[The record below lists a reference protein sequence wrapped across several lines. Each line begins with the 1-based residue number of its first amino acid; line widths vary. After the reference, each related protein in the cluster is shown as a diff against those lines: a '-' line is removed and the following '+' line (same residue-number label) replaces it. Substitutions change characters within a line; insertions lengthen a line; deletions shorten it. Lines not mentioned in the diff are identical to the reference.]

1 MEIEVTDA
9 GACKKNLVIELPA
22 EEAAREFERISQRLA
37 KVAKVPGFRP
47 GRAPVNIIKRRFY
60 QEIKSEL
67 IHDLLHKS
75 YKQAIEQRQL
85 EPISEPRLEKVEF
98 DLGAPLRLELS
109 FETLPEIEIEDYRGL
124 EVKIEEQTVG
134 EAEVDAELERLREQL
149 AVFVPIE
156 GRPVRE
162 GDLVSLDVE
171 GSYVG
176 GKAQVIVEKG
186 RAYRVSRDELHE
198 AFLENLV
205 GMERGEQ
212 REFTASY
219 PADHPDARLAGKSVV
234 YKVKVVEI
242 KEKQLP
248 ELNDELAK
256 DAGDYASL
264 DELRS
269 AIRRQLEERNQRQS
283 EKEAREKLLGI
294 LLERHRFEV
303 PEKLVGE
310 QLRGMMRQL
319 AATMARHGIDPKQ
332 VNWNKV
338 ASEYLPLA
346 EREVRSTL
354 LLKHIARREGIEVS
368 DEELEREFKR
378 MAAESQLSVE
388 EIEASQSGN
397 DRMERLRERL
407 RDKKALDFI
416 LENAKIIKG

>member
-9 GACKKNLVIELPA
+9 GACKKNLIVEVPA
-22 EEAAREFERISQRLA
+22 EEAAREFDRISQRLA

-47 GRAPVNIIKRRFY
+47 GKAPVNVIKRRFY

-67 IHDLLHKS
+67 IHDLLHKT

-85 EPISEPRLEKVEF
+85 EPISEPTLEKVEF

-124 EVKIEEQTVG
+124 EVKIEEQPVG
-134 EAEVDAELERLREQL
+134 EADVDAELERLREQL
-149 AVFVPIE
+149 AVFVPVE

-162 GDLVSLDVE
+162 GDFASLDVE
-171 GSYVG
+171 GSYAEG
-176 GKAQVIVEKG
+176 GAEVVAEKG
-186 RAYRVSRDELHE
+186 RTYRVSRDELHE

-205 GMERGEQ
+205 GAAQSEQ
-212 REFTASY
+212 REFTVSY
-219 PADHPDARLAGKSVV
+219 PADYPDARLAGKSVA

-269 AIRRQLEERNQRQS
+269 AIRRELEERSRRQS
-283 EKEAREKLLGI
+283 EKEAREKLLGT

-332 VNWNKV
+332 INWNKV

-346 EREVRSTL
+346 EREVRSAL
-354 LLKHIARREGIEVS
+354 LLKHIAKREGIEVS
-368 DEELEREFKR
+368 DQELEREFKR

-388 EIEASQSGN
+388 EIEASYSRN
-397 DRMERLRERL
+397 DRMERLRERM

-416 LENAKIIKG
+416 FENAKIIKG

>member
-22 EEAAREFERISQRLA
+22 EEVAREFERISQRLA

-47 GRAPVNIIKRRFY
+47 GRAPVNIVKRRFY

-85 EPISEPRLEKVEF
+85 EPISEPTLEKVEF

-124 EVKIEEQTVG
+124 EVKIEEQAVG

-176 GKAQVIVEKG
+176 GRAQVIVEKG

-205 GMERGEQ
+205 GAERDEQ
-212 REFTASY
+212 REFTVSY
-219 PADHPDARLAGKSVV
+219 PADYPDARLAGKSVA

-332 VNWNKV
+332 INWNKV

-346 EREVRSTL
+346 EREVRSAL
-354 LLKHIARREGIEVS
+354 LLKHIAKREGIEVS

-378 MAAESQLSVE
+378 MAAESQLTVE
-388 EIEASQSGN
+388 EIEASYSRN
-397 DRMERLRERL
+397 DRMERLRARL

>member
-47 GRAPVNIIKRRFY
+47 GRAPVNIVKRRFY

-85 EPISEPRLEKVEF
+85 EPISEPTLEKVEF

-124 EVKIEEQTVG
+124 EVKIEEQAVG

-149 AVFVPIE
+149 AIFVPVE

-171 GSYVG
+171 GSYAE
-176 GKAQVIVEKG
+176 GKAQVIAEKG
-186 RAYRVSRDELHE
+186 RAYRVSRGELHE
-198 AFLENLV
+198 VFLENLV
-205 GMERGEQ
+205 GAERDEQ
-212 REFTASY
+212 REFTVSY
-219 PADHPDARLAGKSVV
+219 PADYPDARLAGKSVA

-264 DELRS
+264 DELRG
-269 AIRRQLEERNQRQS
+269 AIRRQLEERSRRQS

-303 PEKLVGE
+303 PETLVGE

-332 VNWNKV
+332 INWNKV
-338 ASEYLPLA
+338 ASEYMPLA
-346 EREVRSTL
+346 EREVRSAL
-354 LLKHIARREGIEVS
+354 LLKHIAKREGIEVS
-368 DEELEREFKR
+368 DQELEREFQR

-388 EIEASQSGN
+388 EIEASYSRN

-416 LENAKIIKG
+416 FENAKIIKG